1 MFRSF
6 IQVFQNTLIYD
17 LCLSKI
23 FSKLC
28 YFPWLVYF
36 KYRRL
41 YCFSSRGSA
50 LTISNDV
57 TALEIMT
64 RPGQSRALPVLTDS
78 SAVFYLGV
86 LPVSVVRGSQIKINN
101 AGTMWGICISYV
113 R

>member
-1 MFRSF
+1 MF
-6 IQVFQNTLIYD
+6 IQNIF
-17 LCLSKI
+17 KI
-23 FSKLC
+23 MLFSLA
-28 YFPWLVYF
+28 WLDYF

-86 LPVSVVRGSQIKINN
+86 LPV
-101 AGTMWGICISYV
+101 
-113 R
+113 